1 MLIDLNYT
9 WYERCIF
16 NIFNFYSGEGVLRH
30 TFWSVCHWKLLYYL
44 RMYTFF
50 CKNHMN
56 HFYDYFFCHFG
67 DRQHQSS
74 FTFII
79 KRNSGQCISPKFH
92 LCPTEQWKK
101 VMLVWNDMNCSFH
114 LVLIGVCFYNGN
126 FLWVNHYRSRYVCR
140 IESRWLKR
148 ERNTPPVWII
158 NTSRW
163 MATVFAAIYFPGW
176 SNYLLCGSSL
186 MPLTKKHMVWQA
198 ACQQTLH
205 NPAQCTG
212 VTHNHTACSLSPKL

>member
-1 MLIDLNYT
+1 MI
-9 WYERCIF
+9 IF
-16 NIFNFYSGEGVLRH
+16 
-30 TFWSVCHWKLLYYL
+30 FW
-44 RMYTFF
+44 
-50 CKNHMN
+50 
-56 HFYDYFFCHFG
+56 HFG

-114 LVLIGVCFYNGN
+114 LGLIGVCFYNGH

-212 VTHNHTACSLSPKL
+212 VTHVTHNHTACSLSPKL